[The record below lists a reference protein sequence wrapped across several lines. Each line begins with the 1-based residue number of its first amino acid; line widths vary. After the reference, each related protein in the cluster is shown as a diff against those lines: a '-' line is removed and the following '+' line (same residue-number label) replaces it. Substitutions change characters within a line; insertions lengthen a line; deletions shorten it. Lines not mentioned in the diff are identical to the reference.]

1 MRVEEITNFEYPSIY
16 EDETVTK
23 ARAILRDFSIRM
35 LPITNLE
42 KRLLGV
48 ITRRDVMVIS
58 SSKSL
63 IKVMGVMTHPKHV
76 AQMGDDAYQT
86 VRRMIKVGEW
96 YVPLVN
102 SATEK
107 VLLGV
112 IGLENFIEQT
122 IRHSP
127 EKLALPVSEAMTTN
141 VLTCSPEDE
150 VDDVWRLMQEKAI
163 AGLPVTLKGKLVG
176 ILTQKDL
183 LESGFAT
190 PTFESDKGRFRSP
203 TKVANIMKTQVI
215 AVRPE
220 VKAIRVAKVM
230 VSKDIGRVPVVDK
243 DKKLLGIVDRE
254 DIVKIIIGK

>member
-1 MRVEEITNFEYPSIY
+1 MRVEEIANFEYPSVY
-16 EDETVTK
+16 EDDNVTK
-23 ARAILRDFSIRM
+23 ARAILRDFSLRM

-42 KRLLGV
+42 KKLLGV
-48 ITRRDVMVIS
+48 ITRRDIMIIS
-58 SSKSL
+58 SSKSP
-63 IKVMGVMTHPKHV
+63 IKVRGIMTYPKHI
-76 AQMGDDAYQT
+76 ARLGDDAYQT
-86 VRRMIKVGEW
+86 VRQMIKVDEW
-96 YVPLVN
+96 YVPLIN

-112 IGLENFIEQT
+112 IGLENFIEQV
-122 IRHSP
+122 IRNSP
-127 EKLALPVSEAMTTN
+127 EKLALPVSEIMTTN

-163 AGLPVTLKGKLVG
+163 AGLPVTLNGKLVG

-183 LESGFAT
+183 LESGFAM

-203 TKVANIMKTQVI
+203 TKVANVMKTQVI
-215 AVRPE
+215 AVKPE

-243 DKKLLGIVDRE
+243 DRKLLGIVDRE
-254 DIVKIIIGK
+254 DIAKIVIGR